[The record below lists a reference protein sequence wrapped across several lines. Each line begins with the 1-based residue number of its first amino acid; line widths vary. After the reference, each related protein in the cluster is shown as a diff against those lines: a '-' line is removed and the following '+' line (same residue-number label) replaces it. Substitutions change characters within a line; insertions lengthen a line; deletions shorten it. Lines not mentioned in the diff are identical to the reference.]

1 MLRLIHPTSPYW
13 IDLGYG
19 VEVEVLPLTSTLML
33 PIRAD
38 MNKAIASSESLA
50 AAVSDATADKDG
62 KEAMHLLTRSAARC
76 AIISWRGIGDA
87 DGNPIGVSPAGIDAL
102 MDVFQICDAFR
113 DAYIVPRLMLESEKN
128 GLSPAPNGTLA
139 GALTTAD
146 GATDPAESAP
156 TP

>member
-1 MLRLIHPTSPYW
+1 MLRLIHPTEPYW
-13 IDLGYG
+13 LDLGYG

-38 MNKAIASSESLA
+38 MNRAIAADAAVA
-50 AAVSDATADKDG
+50 AAVKAEGADPDG
-62 KEAMHLLTRSAARC
+62 KAAMHLLTRCAARC
-76 AIISWRGIGDA
+76 AIVGWRGVGDA
-87 DGNPIGVSPAGIDAL
+87 DGNPIEVTPEGIDAL

-128 GLSPAPNGTLA
+128 GSSPAPNGTLA
-139 GALTTAD
+139 GAQTTAD
-146 GATDPAESAP
+146 GATAPAQSAP